1 MAPEIHL
8 GKPYTGPGVDLF
20 ASAII
25 LFVMLSQRPPFNS
38 PKPDDPH
45 YRLLA
50 ADRADLFW
58 KAHDE
63 AEGGQSIYSNEFKDL
78 FEKMTKLNPAQRI
91 TMDELKQHPWY
102 TGSKPSKS

>member
-8 GKPYTGPGVDLF
+8 AKPYTGPGVDLF
-20 ASAII
+20 AAAII
-25 LFVMLSQRPPFNS
+25 LFVMVSQRPPFNS
-38 PKPDDPH
+38 PNPQDPH

-63 AEGGQSIYSNEFKDL
+63 AEGGASIYSADFKDL
-78 FEKMTKLNPAQRI
+78 FNKMTRLNPAQRLN
-91 TMDELKQHPWY
+91 MAEVLSHPWM
-102 TGSKPSKS
+102 